1 MQPLR
6 IRRRRRARTVIVGLF
21 GGKFELNMVTMTARA
36 YRLIGS
42 YTGTQK
48 GLIEPLL
55 VSLAKRGIIRAFF
68 LNRLKLSQATEA
80 LPMLKD
86 RKIVGRGA

>member
-6 IRRRRRARTVIVGLF
+6 GTRASVVFVVLF
-21 GGKFELNMVTMTARA
+21 GGKLGSNLVTMPARA

-42 YTGTQK
+42 YYTETLK
-48 GLIEPLL
+48 GPMEL

-86 RKIVGRGA
+86 RKILGRGV